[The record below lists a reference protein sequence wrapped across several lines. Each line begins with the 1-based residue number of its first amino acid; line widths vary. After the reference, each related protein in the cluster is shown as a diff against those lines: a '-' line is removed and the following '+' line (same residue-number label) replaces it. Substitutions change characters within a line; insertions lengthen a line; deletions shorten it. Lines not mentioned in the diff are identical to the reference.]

1 MDVQALRTSCV
12 TAGSAASSL
21 EHEAMLDV
29 MRRVS
34 ASLSAYRTK
43 MELLKLPEYKRLV
56 RMRMRALC

>member
-1 MDVQALRTSCV
+1 M